1 MSIHHALNQYLLIY
15 SVLDWT
21 DQEQSRSWTC
31 WFSEHCF
38 HLGAARP
45 WPLID
50 WSFFRFGFHSR
61 PWKHSDV
68 SFVSGSKKEILNLK
82 ELSIQLSIILTLL
95 HLHVTKEHSL
105 RYPRY
110 FFLFWSLS
118 HLCKGW
124 LSLPPQ
130 VSEFLSLVWRFHNSV
145 PLLGDCIR
153 SEELMPVYCCIAFNE
168 KNVPGNSK
176 FPLTKQCNKL
186 EKLQDLTLLSI

>member
-1 MSIHHALNQYLLIY
+1 MSIHHALNQYLLID
-15 SVLDWT
+15 SVRDWT

-45 WPLID
+45 WLLIG
-50 WSFFRFGFHSR
+50 WSFFHFGFHS
-61 PWKHSDV
+61 PQWKHFDV
-68 SFVSGSKKEILNLK
+68 SFVSGSKIEKLNLK

-130 VSEFLSLVWRFHNSV
+130 VSEFLSLVVRFRNSV
-145 PLLGDCIR
+145 LRPGDYIR
-153 SEELMPVYCCIAFNE
+153 SEEWTPVCCCIAFNE
-168 KNVPGNSK
+168 KCTRWFK
-176 FPLTKQCNKL
+176 IPLHK
-186 EKLQDLTLLSI
+186 IM